1 MKIFNV
7 GKEIIENKKISSDY
21 YRMTF
26 ESKEIA
32 EQAKPGQFLHVKCS
46 DNYDPLLRRPIGIH
60 VVKNNIIAIFYK
72 VVGEGTKLLSQK
84 KVGEELDVLG
94 PLGNGF
100 EIFVG
105 LKLAILI
112 AGGMGV
118 APLLYLAEALRLK
131 GTETLVLIG
140 ARTKKLIFFKKE
152 FASLGCKVK
161 ISTEDGTQGFK
172 GLGTDLFKN
181 LLSDLPYIALKEKKK
196 SSVYACG
203 PPEMLKEVAEISQQN
218 NLFSQ
223 ASLEEQM
230 ACGVGACLGCPV
242 KIRGGYKMVCKDGP
256 VFNLKDIEF

>member
-1 MKIFNV
+1 MQQTKN
-7 GKEIIENKKISSDY
+7 KIIENKKITPHYYKMVLFSSHIAK
-21 YRMTF
+21 
-26 ESKEIA
+26 ES
-32 EQAKPGQFLHVKCS
+32 KPGQFVHIRCS
-46 DNYDPLLRRPIGIH
+46 EGYNPLLRRPFSISKI
-60 VVKNNIIAIFYK
+60 KEQKSIEILYE
-72 VVGEGTKLLSQK
+72 VVGKGTKLLSQK

-105 LKLAILI
+105 LKLAVLL

-118 APLLYLAEALRLK
+118 APLLYLAEALRSK
-131 GTETLVLIG
+131 ETETLVLIG
-140 ARTKKLIFFKKE
+140 ARTKKLVFFKKE

-172 GLGTDLFKN
+172 GLVTDLFKN
-181 LLSDLPYIALKEKKK
+181 LLSESRFLYLKEKNK

-223 ASLEEQM
+223 ASLEERM

-242 KIRGGYKMVCKDGP
+242 KIRGEYKMVCKDGP